1 MWTERFRNLRLSC
14 FLKFEKGTFI
24 IKLCFRYRKYK
35 LGNDIELV
43 VRCEHDAVTYGPSGE
58 LAMMNIKSLNEWD
71 SRVGL

>member
-1 MWTERFRNLRLSC
+1 MSRFCDILY
-14 FLKFEKGTFI
+14 
-24 IKLCFRYRKYK
+24 FRYRKYK

-71 SRVGL
+71 SRVGFVAWSWMLSLSESMLF